1 MSRNNNKMAKKFVEY
16 TPTSKPYGNCLYL
29 TNADGDWYEQQ
40 QNFEPDTLKIA
51 YDDDGIIRSFSD
63 DASTLCPIGLYV
75 AEIVKNDVPDDF
87 GWDHEWVFING
98 EITPRIQTPAE
109 LQQQAESQKRY
120 LMSQATNSI
129 TPLQYAVDLNMATDT
144 EQSTLIAWKKY
155 TVLLNRVDCSTAPNI
170 DWPKAPE

>member
-1 MSRNNNKMAKKFVEY
+1 MSRNKMAKKFVEY

-29 TNADGDWYEQQ
+29 TNAGGDWYEQQ
-40 QNFEPDTLKIA
+40 QNFKPDTLKIA

-75 AEIVKNDVPDDF
+75 AEIVKNDVPADF

-109 LQQQAESQKRY
+109 LQQQAESQKQQ
-120 LMSQATNSI
+120 LMFSAANSI
-129 TPLQYAVDLNMATDT
+129 APLQDAVDLGMATDAEKSALT
-144 EQSTLIAWKKY
+144 AWRKY
-155 TVLLNRVDCSTAPNI
+155 RVLLNRVDCATVPDI
-170 DWPKAPE
+170 QWPEPPK